1 MEKKDTQEK
10 EISLKE
16 IRKDF
21 YELRNFEISN
31 LWQRSIFLSALL
43 VLFFTGYGYLIIK
56 LVENDIKKI
65 NYLLIHQIC
74 CVITLF
80 AIIFSIIWIMM
91 AKGSKA
97 WFEVYER
104 RILEIEKENELKIP
118 QDYRMGSD
126 CTPWD
131 LDSNLL
137 SNKAGAYSVSKINIL
152 IGQFLMIMWI
162 ILFLIHY
169 IWSIVFSYKNS
180 YCNVI
185 DIIIF
190 TLLPIFLLFILI
202 TAFCNIWA
210 KSNSLTKPK

>member
-10 EISLKE
+10 EVFLKE
-16 IRKDF
+16 IREKF

-43 VLFFTGYGYLIIK
+43 VLFFTGYGYLITK
-56 LVENDIKKI
+56 LVENDTKI
-65 NYLLIHQIC
+65 NYFLIHQIC
-74 CVITLF
+74 CVVALF

-104 RILEIEKENELKIP
+104 RIIEIEEEKELGIP
-118 QDYRMGSD
+118 KNYRMGLD
-126 CTPWD
+126 CSPRD

-152 IGQFLMIMWI
+152 IGKFLMIMWI
-162 ILFLIHY
+162 TLFFIHY
-169 IWSIVFSYKNS
+169 IWSIVISYNKN

-190 TLLPIFLLFILI
+190 TLLPISFLIILI
-202 TAFCNIWA
+202 TASYNMWA
-210 KSNSLTKPK
+210 KSNSLTKP